1 MASSGVTI
9 FVTTHY
15 MDDADNCD
23 RISLI
28 YNGDIIAMGSPDELK
43 RKMAKGENSEI
54 SLEDVFVSLIE
65 NHNMKDGIHEA
76 AKS

>member
-28 YNGDIIAMGSPDELK
+28 YKGDIIAMGSPGELK
-43 RKMAKGENSEI
+43 QNLAKKEDKEI

-65 NHNMKDGIHEA
+65 THDKEAMNHEA
-76 AKS
+76 SKS